1 MFSRRSFLLGLLS
14 LTTLKALDFHK
25 THPGAWE
32 KSTLNDAALAL
43 YGAKKFSTIRKSTD
57 VELVAPK
64 HIVRDQEN
72 IPIGI
77 KSTIMARSVAI
88 FQDANPKSLVAV
100 FNIHNNDPVDF
111 ELNIKMEF
119 KGTLFAVVED
129 THGQLHYTRAFIDVL
144 CLPCV
149 TGTE

>member
-1 MFSRRSFLLGLLS
+1 MFSRRSFLLSLLAFSS
-14 LTTLKALDFHK
+14 LHAVNYHK
-25 THPGAWE
+25 SKPDAWS
-32 KSTLNDAALAL
+32 KSKLNDAAMAL
-43 YGAKKFSTIRKSTD
+43 YGQKKFSTIQKSSD
-57 VELVAPK
+57 VELIVPG

-77 KSTIMARSVAI
+77 KSDIKAKSVAI

-100 FNIHNNDPVDF
+100 FQIHNEDPIDF
-111 ELNIKMEF
+111 ELNIRMEF
-119 KGTLFAVVED
+119 KGTLFAVVEGID
-129 THGQLHYTRAFIDVL
+129 GKLYYTRAFIDVL

>member
-1 MFSRRSFLLGLLS
+1 MFSRRSFLLSLLS
-14 LTTLKALDFHK
+14 LSSLYAVDFHK
-25 THPGAWE
+25 SKPDAWK
-32 KSTLNDAALAL
+32 KSNLNDAAMSL
-43 YGAKKFSTIRKSTD
+43 YGQKKFSTIQKSSSI
-57 VELVAPK
+57 ELIVPR

-77 KSTIMARSVAI
+77 KSDIKAKTVAI

-100 FNIHNNDPVDF
+100 FQLHTEDPVDF
-111 ELNIKMEF
+111 ELNIRMEF
-119 KGTLFAVVED
+119 KGTLFAVVEGTD
-129 THGQLHYTRAFIDVL
+129 GKLYYTRAFIDVL